1 MQLADFFIGKPGPG
15 SVSEALAMRLPV
27 IVECNAWTLP
37 QERYNAEWIVEKE
50 VGLVLRSF
58 GKIDAA
64 VAQLIEPSAL
74 ARYRANA
81 AALHNRAVFEI
92 PEILE
97 TIFERSRGLAPAN
110 GTPVLAAKL
119 A

>member
-1 MQLADFFIGKPGPG
+1 M
-15 SVSEALAMRLPV
+15 
-27 IVECNAWTLP
+27 
-37 QERYNAEWIVEKE
+37 
-50 VGLVLRSF
+50 GLVLRSF
-58 GKIDAA
+58 DKIGAA

-97 TIFERSRGLAPAN
+97 KIFERSRGATPAN
-110 GTPVLAAKL
+110 GSAVLL
-119 A
+119 ANSQKSTRGLSREIFTEATA

>member
-1 MQLADFFIGKPGPG
+1 MQ
-15 SVSEALAMRLPV
+15 LPV

-37 QERYNAEWIVEKE
+37 QERYNAQWIVEKQ
-50 VGLVLRSF
+50 VGLVLRNF
-58 GKIDAA
+58 DKIGAA

-81 AALHNRAVFEI
+81 ASLQNRAVFEI

-97 TIFERSRGLAPAN
+97 KIFERSRGATPAN
-110 GTPVLAAKL
+110 GSAVLAAKIS
-119 A
+119 